1 VPIPLTETIAAM
13 ARRAVLGLAA
23 VVLCAALAG
32 WYLLLGR
39 GEPAK
44 AQAPPPGIPVTVGTA
59 EAKDV
64 PVFLRGLGT
73 VQAENTIAIKSRVDG
88 QIMQVFFTEGQEVKA
103 GDRLFQIDPR
113 PYQAALDQAQAAR
126 QKDAAQLEGA
136 QRDLERYGKLVGQGY
151 QTRQSYEDQ
160 HALVAQLQGAVKADE
175 AAIEN
180 ARLNL
185 SYADIRAPIDGR
197 TGARLVDAGNL
208 VQASQGTTLVTIT
221 QVKPIEV
228 SFTLPQQDLD
238 DIRREQAKA
247 PLAVL
252 AYASGDK
259 TLLSRGRLT
268 LIDNQ
273 IDTATGTIHLK
284 ATFDNA
290 DERLWPGEFVSAR
303 LILSVRRNAVTVPA
317 QTALQGPDG
326 YYVYVL
332 QPNDTVKRRPVE
344 IAATQGGL
352 AVVAKGLAAGER
364 VIVDGQYRLSDGA
377 RVRIV
382 APQQNAAAR

>member
-1 VPIPLTETIAAM
+1 M
-13 ARRAVLGLAA
+13 ARRAVFGLAA

-32 WYLLLGR
+32 WYLFLGR

-185 SYADIRAPIDGR
+185 SYADIRAPVGGR

-252 AYASGDK
+252 AYASDDK

-317 QTALQGPDG
+317 QTALQGPEG
-326 YYVYVL
+326 YYLYVV

-352 AVVAKGLAAGER
+352 AVVAKGLSAGER
-364 VIVDGQYRLSDGA
+364 VVVDGQYRLSDGA
-377 RVRIV
+377 RIRIV
-382 APQQNAAAR
+382 APQQNAASG

>member
-1 VPIPLTETIAAM
+1 VSIPLTDTIAAM

-317 QTALQGPDG
+317 QTALQGPEG

-382 APQQNAAAR
+382 APQQNTASG